1 LKFTIDSEKLEKAL
15 TKVQM
20 KGKGISGSGF
30 GNTSLGNYAS
40 LYLEGNVLSIWNG
53 NNTVAVKLNLTVE
66 GEEDGNV
73 VIDTTKVSP
82 YLKSFKDEIEFVV
95 GDFIQLTTDTRKASI
110 PLVVRH
116 PQGDSI
122 SRMRGLL
129 NHVSYEVMP
138 RMLFTFGK
146 SKFEAC
152 ISLMQVPLRDAIKNC
167 ELVKTGVYK
176 FNYHEEILSVSSRD
190 GASNKYEE
198 TIEPFFNIGESAT
211 VEFSGPLYALFE
223 KQQMVNIYLKDDFP
237 ILMVAEDRMLVKA
250 PQING

>member
-1 LKFTIDSEKLEKAL
+1 MKFTVDSEKLEKAL

-20 KGKGISGSGF
+20 KGKGIGGSGF

-146 SKFEAC
+146 SKFEAG

>member
-1 LKFTIDSEKLEKAL
+1 MKFTIDSEKLEKAL

-95 GDFIQLTTDTRKASI
+95 GDF
-110 PLVVRH
+110 
-116 PQGDSI
+116 I

>member
-1 LKFTIDSEKLEKAL
+1 
-15 TKVQM
+15 
-20 KGKGISGSGF
+20 
-30 GNTSLGNYAS
+30 
-40 LYLEGNVLSIWNG
+40 
-53 NNTVAVKLNLTVE
+53 
-66 GEEDGNV
+66 
-73 VIDTTKVSP
+73 
-82 YLKSFKDEIEFVV
+82 
-95 GDFIQLTTDTRKASI
+95 
-110 PLVVRH
+110 
-116 PQGDSI
+116 
-122 SRMRGLL
+122 
-129 NHVSYEVMP
+129 
-138 RMLFTFGK
+138 
-146 SKFEAC
+146 
-152 ISLMQVPLRDAIKNC
+152 MQVPLRDAIKNC